1 MQAVEGTNRS
11 VEERL
16 TLCEEVADVDLR
28 AECISVVLID
38 RPGPPDDKCPL
49 IPEGRWQ
56 DECWF
61 DAAEMRV
68 DHGSMQELVGYCG
81 RAGRFANACS
91 GHVGSILVD
100 REFEKGIEA
109 SIPGM
114 RKMVAEWV
122 QHSGVKRDQD
132 TLWRLYW
139 QRRMEDPSVTLADC
153 LALHPEPVHQQERS
167 GLCDQ
172 FEAVQK
178 SGVRGGRRW
187 GVYSPDPTQR
197 WFWILVTWSTWAP
210 LVPLSWYRTESA
222 PRTYRWWFQNSVLP
236 TWFGHIPW
244 IRRNRPSVR
253 LGRHCP

>member
-1 MQAVEGTNRS
+1 MRWCLLLIVGCGSGEPSPASGTSVFVQAVEGTNRS

-122 QHSGVKRDQD
+122 QHSGVQRDQD

-172 FEAVQK
+172 AWEAVQK
-178 SGVRGGRRW
+178 SGVRGGRR
-187 GVYSPDPTQR
+187 
-197 WFWILVTWSTWAP
+197 
-210 LVPLSWYRTESA
+210 
-222 PRTYRWWFQNSVLP
+222 
-236 TWFGHIPW
+236 
-244 IRRNRPSVR
+244 
-253 LGRHCP
+253 